1 MSKRCWWIATLF
13 FLSMLLNYLDRQ
25 ILSLVSPVL
34 RVNLSLTASQY
45 SYLLNAFLFGY
56 TLMQLVAGWMIDRL
70 GAKRGLMLA
79 ML

>member
-1 MSKRCWWIATLF
+1 MSKWCWWIAALLF
-13 FLSMLLNYLDRQ
+13 LTTLLNYLDRQ

-56 TLMQLVAGWMIDRL
+56 TLMQLVAG
-70 GAKRGLMLA
+70 
-79 ML
+79 